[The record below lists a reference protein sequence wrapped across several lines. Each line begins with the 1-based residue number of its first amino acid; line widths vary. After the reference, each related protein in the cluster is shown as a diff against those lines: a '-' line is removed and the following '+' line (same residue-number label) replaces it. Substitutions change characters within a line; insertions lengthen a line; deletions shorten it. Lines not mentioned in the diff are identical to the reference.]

1 MKLDLNLFNSSS
13 FGRAEFSH
21 QLSLHEEMLNA
32 KATDRFIAHF
42 RIPVQK
48 HVSKK
53 NNRPIW
59 NGRIGKSK
67 NLLFAESHMHRELLK
82 HKLQNQ
88 IQTITGPLHVVFLF
102 RFPLQELY
110 LIDKET
116 KQVRLKKTAGDLS
129 NLYEL
134 PQDCLTKVGII
145 DDDSQITSHDLSRR
159 LITHD
164 DNYLLEI
171 YLLKPLY

>member
-32 KATDRFIAHF
+32 KSTDRFIAHL

-59 NGRIGKSK
+59 RGRLGKSQ
-67 NLLFAESHMHRELLK
+67 NLLFAESHLQRELLK
-82 HKLQNQ
+82 LKLQNK
-88 IQTITGPLHVVFLF
+88 IKTINEPIHAIFLF
-102 RFPLQELY
+102 RFPLQDLY

-134 PQDCLTKVGII
+134 PQDCLTKSGII
-145 DDDSQITSHDLSRR
+145 DDDSLITSHDLSRR

-171 YLLKPLY
+171 YLLKHLY